1 MYSVETNTTAP
12 PRGQRKRTMKN
23 YEVTRIHSD
32 ETEKLVA
39 TFSTDDGFARPE
51 NAARIWAASEAKNL
65 GGEYKRMG
73 KNDFASVY
81 PTFTVSYHV
90 KVA

>member
-1 MYSVETNTTAP
+1 
-12 PRGQRKRTMKN
+12 MKT

-32 ETEKLVA
+32 EEQEKLIA
-39 TFSTDDGFARPE
+39 TFSTGDGFAHPE
-51 NAARIWAASEAKNL
+51 NAARVWAASEAKSL

-73 KNDFASVY
+73 KNDYASVY

-90 KVA
+90 KKVA